1 MSRKLILID
10 GNSLVYRAYYAL
22 PTTLALSTGLVTN
35 AVYGFTS
42 MLIRLL
48 IDEQPDVVAVAFDSK
63 GPTFRHEAY
72 ELYKA
77 HRKPAPDDLH
87 PQFPLVK
94 EVLDALAIPIFE
106 APGYEGDDILATLA
120 VAGRSAG
127 DEVLVVTG
135 DRDALQLI
143 TDDKVRVMTTR
154 KGITD
159 IVIYDSEKVVERYG
173 ITPEQMPDY
182 LALKGDASDNIP
194 GVPGIG
200 DKTAAKLI
208 QEYGTLE
215 SVYDHVEDI
224 SREKLR
230 QALKDN
236 KDQAELSKKLAILD
250 TKVPIEAGLE
260 DVSLGQWDEEKI
272 RQVFSRFEFRT
283 LLERFESKLSS
294 QSIQASERFLV
305 EKVDVDPTGILPWLK
320 AHEDIAEIGLEVLL
334 DDDEQSIG
342 WAVSWIEKGKFKA
355 FAIDTGELDETQ
367 GSRFHAWLK
376 SPSRTISTYD
386 LKEKIKST
394 LANGRSFEGVFFDPL
409 LAAYLLNPSDIGY
422 ELKHLIRHYN
432 SCDLVLEGSLTQT
445 AEVKAAAALAL
456 MKPLEQALEKEG
468 LDDIFNNIEVP
479 LAKVLARMEVCGV
492 GIDKKILSV
501 LAREMKVDM
510 DRLTSQIYKLA
521 GEEFNINSPKQVS
534 EVLFEKLGLTPGR
547 RTKAKGAYVTDAA
560 VLAKLSEEHEIVPLI
575 IEYREKAKLK
585 STYIDALP
593 KLVNSATG
601 RLHTSFNQTVTAT
614 GRLSS
619 SNPNLQNIPVRTELG
634 RRIRKAFV
642 PAHRDEKLLVADY
655 SQIELRLLAHLSGD
669 KALKQAFKDKVDIHT
684 ATAAEVFGVSPKDV
698 SSQLRRHA
706 KAVNFGIIYGISP
719 FGLAEQLGI
728 SSDEAKEYIEL
739 YLGRY
744 PGVRKYLEKTVA
756 NAYKFGYVTTLTGRK
771 RYVTELKSTQFNQ
784 RSFGER
790 VATNAPLQG
799 GAADIIKVAMI
810 NIDSYLVSAGLQ
822 TRMVLQVHDELVFEV
837 PPMEESVVTPKIE
850 SLMKNA
856 FSLSVPLEVNIS
868 FGKNWDEAK

>member
-1 MSRKLILID
+1 
-10 GNSLVYRAYYAL
+10 
-22 PTTLALSTGLVTN
+22 
-35 AVYGFTS
+35 

-63 GPTFRHEAY
+63 GPTFRHEAFD
-72 ELYKA
+72 LYKA

-87 PQFPLVK
+87 TQFPLVK
-94 EVLDALAIPIFE
+94 EVLNALSIPIFE

-120 VAGRSAG
+120 AVGRSAG

-135 DRDALQLI
+135 DRDAFQLI

-159 IVIYDSEKVVERYG
+159 IVIYDREKVIERYG
-173 ITPEQMPDY
+173 IAPEQVPDF

-208 QEYGTLE
+208 QEYGTVE
-215 SVYDHVEDI
+215 SVYDHIEEI

-230 QALKDN
+230 QALEDN
-236 KDQAELSKKLAILD
+236 KDQAEISKKLAILD
-250 TKVPIEAGLE
+250 TKVPLEGGLE
-260 DVSLGQWDEEKI
+260 DASLGEWDEEKI
-272 RQVFSRFEFRT
+272 RKVFSRLEFRT
-283 LLERFESKLSS
+283 LLDRFESKLAS
-294 QSIQASERFLV
+294 QSMRTSEPFLV
-305 EKVDVDPTGILPWLK
+305 EKVSIRPAGILTWLNE
-320 AHEDIAEIGLEVLL
+320 HEDIAAIGLEVLR
-334 DDDEQSIG
+334 DDDARSIG
-342 WAVSWIEKGKFKA
+342 WAVSWTEKGKFKA
-355 FAIDTGELDETQ
+355 MAINTDELDETQ
-367 GSRFHAWLK
+367 EAQLLAWLK
-376 SPSRTISTYD
+376 ASSRTISTYD
-386 LKEKIKST
+386 LKEQIRPALEKGS
-394 LANGRSFEGVFFDPL
+394 SFEGVFFDPL
-409 LAAYLLNPSDIGY
+409 LAAYLLSPSDIGY
-422 ELKHLIRHYN
+422 EFKRLIRYYL
-432 SCDLVLEGSLTQT
+432 SRDLELEGDQAQT
-445 AEVKAAAALAL
+445 ARIKAAAALAL
-456 MKPLEQALEKEG
+456 MNPLEQALKKEE
-468 LDDIFNNIEVP
+468 LDGVFNNIEVP

-492 GIDKKILSV
+492 GIDKKILAV
-501 LAREMKVDM
+501 LAREMKEDM
-510 DRLTSQIYKLA
+510 DRVTSKIFTLA
-521 GEEFNINSPKQVS
+521 GEEFNLNSPKQVS
-534 EVLFEKLGLTPGR
+534 EVLFDKLGLTPGR
-547 RTKAKGAYVTDAA
+547 KTKAKGAYVTDAA
-560 VLAKLSEEHEIVPLI
+560 VLAKLSKEHEIVPLI

-585 STYIDALP
+585 STYIDTLP
-593 KLVNSATG
+593 KLVNTATG

-642 PAHRDEKLLVADY
+642 PAHRDEKLLAADY

-669 KALKQAFKDKVDIHT
+669 KALKQAFKNNVDIHT
-684 ATAAEVFGVSPKDV
+684 ATAAEVFGVTIEEV
-698 SSQLRRHA
+698 SGQLRRHA

-728 SSDEAKEYIEL
+728 SSDEAKKYIEM

-744 PGVRKYLEKTVA
+744 PSVREYLEKTVKD
-756 NAYKFGYVTTLTGRK
+756 AYKFGYVTTLAGRK
-771 RYVTELKSTQFNQ
+771 RYVTELKSAQFSQ

-837 PPMEESVVTPKIE
+837 PPLEESVVTPKIE
-850 SLMKNA
+850 SLMENA